1 VSSGNAIKS
10 EWLCKSNHTNKRRQ
24 IMSDTNAEQPIDVAV
39 VDPKALETAACQPN
53 GTVHARQQGI
63 NDVTALDIEQMQGI
77 YGYSDEA
84 RQIIKNENLLPAGLL
99 SRLHASYPQHSGL
112 MAKETHMFAEKDQ
125 YTGLSGF
132 RKVVEILQANNI
144 DIGDIEERELFV
156 EVYRFLATKHSLN
169 SIDWTN
175 FYEDSVFQLVMPQ
188 PDMINKQT
196 VAEYMGAS
204 LAEKKKIVS
213 DYQEKTS
220 PHDGNQQLN
229 KPWFENEQGEIEFLD
244 GSQHKYPQCQLIFD
258 KTTQNCFSFCTYC
271 FRHAQVRGDEDMFI
285 QKEIAQIHRYLKV
298 HQEVTDL
305 LITGG
310 DGGYMP
316 ASRLEQY
323 VTPLMED
330 RELLHIKTVRL
341 ATRSLT
347 FQPEMILSAKY
358 DKMLAVFDKLH
369 ENGIQ
374 LAWMAHFSTPRELLN
389 PTTIAAIRRLQRHG
403 VVIRSQSPMM
413 NHISL
418 FENKDGSI
426 DIDRSAQNWIDL
438 ANIIGTMHISFH
450 SMYCARPTGEH
461 HYFTAPLSAVSKIFD
476 KIYRALPSINRPSRH
491 ISMTTSAGKISIM
504 GECDV
509 RGERAFALMFTE
521 GRNMAWLDKVFLAK
535 YDETTNDVKLLK
547 PLAGDTFFF
556 EEELAQIEHD
566 LAAAL
571 NNRLK
576 A

>member
-1 VSSGNAIKS
+1 MADANA
-10 EWLCKSNHTNKRRQ
+10 
-24 IMSDTNAEQPIDVAV
+24 NAKHKIDVI
-39 VDPKALETAACQPN
+39 DPKVLVTNSTACQSSSAIHIRRN
-53 GTVHARQQGI
+53 GI
-63 NDVTALDIEQMQGI
+63 NDITAVDIEQMQDI
-77 YGYSDEA
+77 YGYDA
-84 RQIIKNENLLPAGLL
+84 QIRQTIKDENLLPLGLL
-99 SRLHASYPQHSGL
+99 SRLHASYPEHSGL
-112 MAKETHMFAEKDQ
+112 MDKEAHMFDEKDQ

-132 RKVVEILQANNI
+132 RKVVEILQRNNI
-144 DIGDIEERELFV
+144 EIGNIEERELFV

-188 PDMINKQT
+188 PNMINKKT
-196 VAEYMGAS
+196 VAEYLSAT
-204 LAEKKKIVS
+204 LEEKKKIVS
-213 DYQEKTS
+213 DYQEQTS

-285 QKEIAQIHRYLKV
+285 QKEIDQIHRYLKV
-298 HQEVTDL
+298 HREVTDM

-347 FQPEMILSAKY
+347 FQPEMILSDKY
-358 DKMLAVFDKLH
+358 DKMLSVFDKLH

-426 DIDRSAQNWIDL
+426 DIDRSANNWIDL
-438 ANIIGTMHISFH
+438 ANIISTMLISFH

-476 KIYRALPSINRPSRH
+476 KIYRALPSISRPSRH

-504 GECDV
+504 GECEV

-521 GRNMAWLDKVFLAK
+521 GRNMKWLDKVFLAK

-547 PLAGDTFFF
+547 PLEGDSFFF

-571 NNRLK
+571 ANRLNI
-576 A
+576 

>member
-1 VSSGNAIKS
+1 MTSSTPN
-10 EWLCKSNHTNKRRQ
+10 Q
-24 IMSDTNAEQPIDVAV
+24 AESGSQQIDVA
-39 VDPKALETAACQPN
+39 DPSKLNLSDCEPS
-53 GTVHARQQGI
+53 GTVHVRSNAI
-63 NDVTALDIEQMQGI
+63 NDVSATDVADMMDV
-77 YGYSDEA
+77 YHYSDET
-84 RQIIKNENLLPAGLL
+84 RQIIKDENLLPTGLL
-99 SRLHASYPQHSGL
+99 SRLQASYPQHSGL
-112 MAKETHMFAEKDQ
+112 VDKEAHMFTDKEQ

-132 RKVVEILQANNI
+132 REVVKILEAHNV
-144 DIGDIEERELFV
+144 DIGAIEERELFV

-188 PDMINKQT
+188 PNMINKTT
-196 VAEYMGAS
+196 VGEYLGS
-204 LAEKKKIVS
+204 SISDKKKIVS

-229 KPWFENEQGEIEFLD
+229 KPWFENDEGEIEFLD

-285 QKEIAQIHRYLKV
+285 QKEIDQIHRYLKV
-298 HQEVTDL
+298 HKEVTDM

-330 RELLHIKTVRL
+330 RDLLHIKTVRL
-341 ATRSLT
+341 ATRVLT
-347 FQPEMILSAKY
+347 FQPEMILTKKY

-418 FENKDGSI
+418 FEHEDGSI

-438 ANIIGTMHISFH
+438 SNILATMLISFH

-461 HYFTAPLSAVSKIFD
+461 HYFTAPLSDVSKIFD
-476 KIYRALPSINRPSRH
+476 KIYRELPSINRPSRH
-491 ISMTTSAGKISIM
+491 LSMTTSAGKISIM
-504 GECDV
+504 GECEV
-509 RGERAFALMFTE
+509 GGERAFALMFTE
-521 GRNMAWLDKVFLAK
+521 GRNMKWMDKVFLAK
-535 YDETTNDVKLLK
+535 YDESTNDVKLLK
-547 PLAGDTFFF
+547 PFDTDKFFF
-556 EEELAQIEHD
+556 EDELATIEHD
-566 LAAAL
+566 LAEAL
-571 NNRLK
+571 SNRLK

>member
-1 VSSGNAIKS
+1 MTNSTSASS
-10 EWLCKSNHTNKRRQ
+10 EHQ
-24 IMSDTNAEQPIDVAV
+24 IDVAIV
-39 VDPKALETAACQPN
+39 EPSKLNKNDCESSAAVHVRSNDISDVSAVDVADMMDVYHYHDET
-53 GTVHARQQGI
+53 
-63 NDVTALDIEQMQGI
+63 
-77 YGYSDEA
+77 
-84 RQIIKNENLLPAGLL
+84 RQIIKDENLLPTGLL
-99 SRLHASYPQHSGL
+99 SRLQASYPQHSGL
-112 MAKETHMFAEKDQ
+112 VDKESHMFTEKDQ

-132 RKVVEILQANNI
+132 REVVKVLETNHI
-144 DIGDIEERELFV
+144 DIGSIEERELFV

-188 PDMINKQT
+188 PNMINRET
-196 VAEYMGAS
+196 VDEYIGS
-204 LAEKKKIVS
+204 SVVEKNTIVA

-229 KPWFENEQGEIEFLD
+229 KPWFENEQGETEFLD

-285 QKEIAQIHRYLKV
+285 QKEIDQIHRYLKV
-298 HQEVTDL
+298 HTEVTDM

-330 RELLHIKTVRL
+330 RDLLHIKTVRL
-341 ATRSLT
+341 ATRVLT
-347 FQPEMILSAKY
+347 FQPEMILSHKY

-389 PTTIAAIRRLQRHG
+389 PSTIAAIRRLQRHG

-418 FENKDGSI
+418 FENNDGSI
-426 DIDRSAQNWIDL
+426 DIDRSAKNWIDL
-438 ANIIGTMHISFH
+438 SNILGTMLISFH

-461 HYFTAPLSAVSKIFD
+461 HYFTAPLSDVSKIFD
-476 KIYRALPSINRPSRH
+476 KIYRELPSINRPSRH
-491 ISMTTSAGKISIM
+491 LSMTTSAGKISIM
-504 GECDV
+504 GECEV
-509 RGERAFALMFTE
+509 GGERAFALMFTE
-521 GRNMAWLDKVFLAK
+521 GRNMKWMDKVFLAK
-535 YDETTNDVKLLK
+535 YDESTNDVKLLK
-547 PLAGDTFFF
+547 PFDTDKFFF
-556 EEELAQIEHD
+556 EDELATIEYD
-566 LAAAL
+566 LAKAL
-571 NNRLK
+571 TNRLK

>member
-1 VSSGNAIKS
+1 MSHSS
-10 EWLCKSNHTNKRRQ
+10 
-24 IMSDTNAEQPIDVAV
+24 AEHIDVAV
-39 VDPKALETAACQPN
+39 VNPKALDKEACQPS
-53 GTVHARQQGI
+53 GAVHVREQGI
-63 NDVTALDIEQMQGI
+63 NDVNGADIEQMQDI

-84 RQIIKNENLLPAGLL
+84 RQIIKDENLLPAGLL

-112 MAKETHMFAEKDQ
+112 LDKEAHMFHDKDQ

-132 RKVVEILQANNI
+132 REVVKILEANSI
-144 DIGDIEERELFV
+144 HIGDIVERELFV

-188 PDMINKQT
+188 PNMINKDT
-196 VAEYMGAS
+196 VGQYLGATT
-204 LAEKKKIVS
+204 ADKKNIVS

-285 QKEIAQIHRYLKV
+285 QKEIDQIHRYLKV
-298 HQEVTDL
+298 HKEVTDM

-316 ASRLEQY
+316 ASRLAQY

-347 FQPEMILSAKY
+347 FQPEMILSSKY

-418 FENKDGSI
+418 FEHKDGSI

-438 ANIIGTMHISFH
+438 SNILATLLISFH

-461 HYFTAPLSAVSKIFD
+461 HYFTAPIADVSKIFD
-476 KIYRALPSINRPSRH
+476 KIYRELPSINRPSRH
-491 ISMTTSAGKISIM
+491 LSMTTSAGKISIM
-504 GECDV
+504 GECEV
-509 RGERAFALMFTE
+509 GGERAFALMFTE
-521 GRNMAWLDKVFLAK
+521 GRNMQWLDKVFLAK
-535 YDETTNDVKLLK
+535 YDESTNDVKLLK
-547 PLAGDTFFF
+547 PFDSDKFFF
-556 EEELAQIEHD
+556 EDELAQIEHD

-571 NNRLK
+571 SNRLK
-576 A
+576 S

>member
-1 VSSGNAIKS
+1 MMTSSSKS
-10 EWLCKSNHTNKRRQ
+10 EVQ
-24 IMSDTNAEQPIDVAV
+24 QIDVA
-39 VDPKALETAACQPN
+39 DLSKLSKSDCEPSGA
-53 GTVHARQQGI
+53 VHVRSNEI
-63 NDVTALDIEQMQGI
+63 NDVSAADVAEMMDV
-77 YGYSDEA
+77 YHYNDET
-84 RQIIKNENLLPAGLL
+84 RKIIKDEKLLPIGLL
-99 SRLHASYPQHSGL
+99 SRLQASYPQHSGL
-112 MAKETHMFAEKDQ
+112 VDKEAHMFTDKEQ

-132 RKVVEILQANNI
+132 REVVKILETNNVN
-144 DIGDIEERELFV
+144 IGNIEERELFV

-188 PDMINKQT
+188 PNMINKTT
-196 VAEYMGAS
+196 VAQYLGAS
-204 LAEKKKIVS
+204 AAEKKVIVS

-229 KPWFENEQGEIEFLD
+229 KPWFENDQGEIEFLD

-285 QKEIAQIHRYLKV
+285 QKEIDQIHRYLKV
-298 HQEVTDL
+298 HTEVTDM

-330 RELLHIKTVRL
+330 RDLLHIKTVRL
-341 ATRSLT
+341 ATRVLT
-347 FQPEMILSAKY
+347 FQPEMILSKKY

-418 FENKDGSI
+418 FEHEDGSI

-438 ANIIGTMHISFH
+438 SNILATMLISFH

-461 HYFTAPLSAVSKIFD
+461 HYFTAPLSDVSKIFD
-476 KIYRALPSINRPSRH
+476 KIYRELPSINRPSRH
-491 ISMTTSAGKISIM
+491 LSMTTSAGKISIM
-504 GECDV
+504 GECEV
-509 RGERAFALMFTE
+509 GGERAFALMFTE
-521 GRNMAWLDKVFLAK
+521 GRNMQWMDKVFLAK

-547 PLAGDTFFF
+547 PFDTDKFFF
-556 EEELAQIEHD
+556 EDELATIEHD
-566 LAAAL
+566 LAEAL

-576 A
+576 K

>member
-1 VSSGNAIKS
+1 MPN
-10 EWLCKSNHTNKRRQ
+10 SNIEQQ
-24 IMSDTNAEQPIDVAV
+24 IEVATAKPKTLNSQEQ
-39 VDPKALETAACQPN
+39 ACQPS
-53 GTVHARQQGI
+53 GAVHVRGSFEGKSGI
-63 NDVTALDIEQMQGI
+63 NDVTALDIEQMQSI
-77 YGYSDEA
+77 YDYSDET
-84 RQIIKNENLLPAGLL
+84 RQIIKDENLLPIGLL

-112 MAKETHMFAEKDQ
+112 MDKEAHMFDEKDQ

-144 DIGDIEERELFV
+144 DIGAIEERELFV

-169 SIDWTN
+169 SIDWAN

-188 PDMINKQT
+188 PNMINENTVQT
-196 VAEYMGAS
+196 YLGAS
-204 LAEKKKIVS
+204 LEEKKKIVS

-285 QKEIAQIHRYLKV
+285 QKEIDQIHRYLKV
-298 HQEVTDL
+298 HKEVTDL

-347 FQPEMILSAKY
+347 FQPEMILSPKY

-426 DIDRSAQNWIDL
+426 DIERSAQNWIDL
-438 ANIIGTMHISFH
+438 ANIIGTMLISFH

-504 GECDV
+504 GECEV

-521 GRNMAWLDKVFLAK
+521 GRNMEWLDKVFLAK

-547 PLAGDTFFF
+547 PLEGDSFFF

>member
-1 VSSGNAIKS
+1 M
-10 EWLCKSNHTNKRRQ
+10 SNSNT
-24 IMSDTNAEQPIDVAV
+24 EQKISVI
-39 VDPKALETAACQPN
+39 DPKILKTETQACQPS
-53 GTVHARQQGI
+53 GAVHERSSFEGKNGI
-63 NDVTALDIEQMQGI
+63 NDVTHVDIEQMLDI
-77 YGYSDEA
+77 YDYDNDT
-84 RQIIKNENLLPAGLL
+84 RQIIKDEHLLPEGLL

-112 MAKETHMFAEKDQ
+112 MDKEAHMFDTKDQ

-188 PDMINKQT
+188 PNMINKAT
-196 VAEYMGAS
+196 VADYIAANKE
-204 LAEKKKIVS
+204 LKQKIVS

-285 QKEIAQIHRYLKV
+285 QKEIDQIHRYLKI
-298 HQEVTDL
+298 HKEVTDL

-316 ASRLEQY
+316 ASRLAQY

-347 FQPEMILSAKY
+347 FQPEMILSPKY

-389 PTTIAAIRRLQRHG
+389 PSTIAAIRRLQRHG

-438 ANIIGTMHISFH
+438 ANIIGSMHIAFH

-504 GECDV
+504 GECEV

-521 GRNMAWLDKVFLAK
+521 GRNMEWLDKVFLAK

-547 PLAGDTFFF
+547 PLEGDSFFF

-576 A
+576 N

>member
-1 VSSGNAIKS
+1 MPN
-10 EWLCKSNHTNKRRQ
+10 SNTERQ
-24 IMSDTNAEQPIDVAV
+24 IDI
-39 VDPKALETAACQPN
+39 VDPKILNSQEHACQPS
-53 GTVHARQQGI
+53 GAVHLRQSGI
-63 NDVTALDIEQMQGI
+63 NDITTSDVEQMQDI
-77 YGYSDEA
+77 YGYDKET
-84 RQIIKNENLLPAGLL
+84 RQIIKDENLLPLGLL
-99 SRLHASYPQHSGL
+99 SRLHASYPEHSGL
-112 MAKETHMFAEKDQ
+112 MDKETHMFDEKDQ

-132 RKVVEILQANNI
+132 RKVVEILHANNI
-144 DIGDIEERELFV
+144 DIGDIQERELFV

-188 PDMINKQT
+188 PNMINEKT
-196 VAEYMGAS
+196 VAEYISAS
-204 LAEKKKIVS
+204 LGEKKKIVS

-285 QKEIAQIHRYLKV
+285 QKEIDQIHRYLKV
-298 HQEVTDL
+298 HKEVTDL

-347 FQPEMILSAKY
+347 FQPEMILSSKY

-426 DIDRSAQNWIDL
+426 DIDRSAQNWVDL
-438 ANIIGTMHISFH
+438 ANIIGTMLISFH

-461 HYFTAPLSAVSKIFD
+461 HYFTAPISAVSKIFD

-504 GECDV
+504 GECEV

-521 GRNMAWLDKVFLAK
+521 GRNMEWLDKVFLAK

-547 PLAGDTFFF
+547 PLEGDTFFF

-566 LAAAL
+566 LAEAL

-576 A
+576 S

>member
-1 VSSGNAIKS
+1 MTNSPSASSEHQIAVAIVDPSKLNKNDCEPSGSVHVRSNEISDVSA
-10 EWLCKSNHTNKRRQ
+10 
-24 IMSDTNAEQPIDVAV
+24 ADVA
-39 VDPKALETAACQPN
+39 DMM
-53 GTVHARQQGI
+53 
-63 NDVTALDIEQMQGI
+63 DV
-77 YGYSDEA
+77 YHYHDEA
-84 RQIIKNENLLPAGLL
+84 RQIIKDENLLPIGLL
-99 SRLHASYPQHSGL
+99 SRLQASYPQHSGL
-112 MAKETHMFAEKDQ
+112 ADKEAHMFTDKDQ

-132 RKVVEILQANNI
+132 REVVKILEANSI
-144 DIGDIEERELFV
+144 DIGAIEERELFV

-188 PDMINKQT
+188 PNMINKET
-196 VAEYMGAS
+196 VGEYLGS
-204 LAEKKKIVS
+204 STAEKKTVVS

-229 KPWFENEQGEIEFLD
+229 KPWFENEQGETEFLD

-285 QKEIAQIHRYLKV
+285 QKEIDQIHRYLKV
-298 HQEVTDL
+298 HTEVTDI

-330 RELLHIKTVRL
+330 RDLLHIKTVRL
-341 ATRSLT
+341 ATRVLT
-347 FQPEMILSAKY
+347 FQPEMILSHKY

-369 ENGIQ
+369 QNGIQ

-389 PTTIAAIRRLQRHG
+389 PSTIAAIRRLQRHG

-418 FENKDGSI
+418 FEHQDGTI

-438 ANIIGTMHISFH
+438 SNILGTMLISFH

-461 HYFTAPLSAVSKIFD
+461 HYFTAPLSDVSKIFD
-476 KIYRALPSINRPSRH
+476 KIYRELPSINRPSRH
-491 ISMTTSAGKISIM
+491 LSMTTSAGKISIM
-504 GECDV
+504 GECEV
-509 RGERAFALMFTE
+509 GGERAFALMFTE
-521 GRNMAWLDKVFLAK
+521 GRNMKWMDKVFLAK
-535 YDETTNDVKLLK
+535 YDENTNDVKLLE
-547 PLAGDTFFF
+547 PFDTDKFFF
-556 EEELAQIEHD
+556 EDELTTIEHD
-566 LAAAL
+566 LAEAL
-571 NNRLK
+571 SHRLK

>member
-1 VSSGNAIKS
+1 
-10 EWLCKSNHTNKRRQ
+10 
-24 IMSDTNAEQPIDVAV
+24 MSDSSAEQHIDVAV
-39 VDPKALETAACQPN
+39 VNPKALDKEACEPS
-53 GTVHARQQGI
+53 GAVHVRQQGI
-63 NDVTALDIEQMQGI
+63 NDVSAADIEQMQDI
-77 YGYSDEA
+77 YGYSDET
-84 RQIIKNENLLPAGLL
+84 RQIIKNENLLPLGLI

-112 MAKETHMFAEKDQ
+112 LDKEAHMFHEKDQ

-132 RKVVEILQANNI
+132 REVVKILEANNI
-144 DIGDIEERELFV
+144 HIGDIVERELFV

-188 PDMINKQT
+188 PNMINEETVGLYLGATTEDKKQ
-196 VAEYMGAS
+196 
-204 LAEKKKIVS
+204 IVS

-285 QKEIAQIHRYLKV
+285 QKEIDQIHRYLRV
-298 HQEVTDL
+298 HKEVTDM

-347 FQPEMILSAKY
+347 FQPEMILSSKY

-418 FENKDGSI
+418 FEHEDGSI

-438 ANIIGTMHISFH
+438 SNILATMLISFH

-461 HYFTAPLSAVSKIFD
+461 HYFTAPIADVSKIFD
-476 KIYRALPSINRPSRH
+476 KIYRELPSINRPSRH
-491 ISMTTSAGKISIM
+491 LSMTTSAGKISIM
-504 GECDV
+504 GECEV
-509 RGERAFALMFTE
+509 GGERAFALMFTE
-521 GRNMAWLDKVFLAK
+521 GRNMQWLDKVFLAK
-535 YDETTNDVKLLK
+535 YDESTNDVKLLK
-547 PLAGDTFFF
+547 PFDTDKFFF
-556 EEELAQIEHD
+556 EDELAQIEHD

-571 NNRLK
+571 SNRLK
-576 A
+576 S